1 MTLAIMQPYFFPYL
15 GYFQLL
21 AAAETFVFLDDVNY
35 QKGGWINRNRIKRD
49 GEQCWFSM
57 PVRKASHR
65 RKILDTKVSK
75 DTNWR
80 KDLLRQLEYA
90 YRDAPYRSE
99 VLDLVRRVLDFESEH
114 IAEFAKRSVVEVLK
128 HLNCNVS
135 LVWTSTIYGN
145 SHLRGQDR
153 VIDICKCNE
162 AATYVNAS
170 GGRSLYEERAFFE
183 EGISLE
189 FLQPVA
195 NSTSGLR
202 GNTLSII
209 DILMHHSADEVAPAL
224 TGLARQ
230 IGS

>member
-21 AAAETFVFLDDVNY
+21 AAAETFVFLDDVKF

-49 GEQCWFSM
+49 GEECWFSI
-57 PVRKASHR
+57 PVRKNSQSL
-65 RKILDTKVSK
+65 KISDTIVSK
-75 DTNWR
+75 HSNWR
-80 KDLLRQLEYA
+80 EDLLRQLEYA
-90 YRDAPYRSE
+90 YRDAPYRAE
-99 VLDLVRRVLDFESEH
+99 VLDLVLRVLNFETEH
-114 IAEFAKRSVVEVLK
+114 IADIAKRSIVEVLK
-128 HLNCNVS
+128 RLNCGVD
-135 LVWTSTIYGN
+135 LVWTSTIYEN
-145 SHLRGQDR
+145 SHLKGQDR
-153 VIDICKCNE
+153 IIDICKRNE
-162 AATYVNAS
+162 AATYINAS

-209 DILMHHSADEVAPAL
+209 DTLMYHLPEEVAPAL
-224 TGLARQ
+224 TGLSQ
-230 IGS
+230 